1 MHGYGKLKCGEM
13 CTKHISFI
21 GDVMKI
27 SKLLVAGVLAV
38 SFANAQ
44 DVMQKSMS
52 LMEQG
57 MTQIQQ
63 GFLNNNLTLIQD
75 GSKLVEKGNEMFSDK
90 KVIAEY
96 LPQNKKHMVNVAE
109 NASKRLSL
117 DINVLRLNLDEKAYV
132 NASNAYSDML
142 NACSR
147 CHAIVRN
154 W

>member
-1 MHGYGKLKCGEM
+1 
-13 CTKHISFI
+13 
-21 GDVMKI
+21 MKI
-27 SKLLVAGVLAV
+27 SKLLIAGILTV

-52 LMEQG
+52 MMELG

-63 GFLNNNLTLIQD
+63 GFLNNNLELIKE
-75 GSKLVEKGNEMFSDK
+75 GSKLVEQGNEMFSDK
-90 KVIAEY
+90 DVIVKY
-96 LPQNKKHMVNVAE
+96 LPKNKKHMANVAA
-109 NASKRLSL
+109 NTSKRITL
-117 DINVLRLNLDEKAYV
+117 DVSVLNLNLDDKAYV
-132 NASNAYSDML
+132 NASNAYSDIL

>member
-1 MHGYGKLKCGEM
+1 
-13 CTKHISFI
+13 
-21 GDVMKI
+21 MKI
-27 SKLLVAGVLAV
+27 SKLLVAGLLTL

-63 GFLNNNLTLIQD
+63 GFLNNNLKLIQD
-75 GSKLVEKGNEMFSDK
+75 GSKLVQKGNEMFSDK
-90 KVIAEY
+90 KIIAQY
-96 LPQNKKHMVNVAE
+96 LPDNKKHMVNVAE
-109 NASKRLSL
+109 NASKRITL
-117 DINVLRLNLDEKAYV
+117 DVNVLNLNLDAKAYID
-132 NASNAYSDML
+132 ASNAYSDML

-147 CHAIVRN
+147 CHSIVRN

>member
-1 MHGYGKLKCGEM
+1 MMKLG
-13 CTKHISFI
+13 
-21 GDVMKI
+21 
-27 SKLLVAGVLAV
+27 KLLVAGILAV

-52 LMEQG
+52 IMEQG

-63 GFLNNNLTLIQD
+63 GFLNNNLTLIKN
-75 GSKLVEKGNEMFSDK
+75 GAKLVEEGNAMFSDK
-90 KVIAEY
+90 EIIAKY
-96 LPQNKKHMVNVAE
+96 LPKEKAHMVNVAA
-109 NASKRLSL
+109 NASKRISL
-117 DINVLRLNLDEKAYV
+117 DVTVLNLNLDDKAYV

-147 CHAIVRN
+147 CHSIVRN

>member
-1 MHGYGKLKCGEM
+1 MKLGKLLIAGMLCV
-13 CTKHISFI
+13 S
-21 GDVMKI
+21 
-27 SKLLVAGVLAV
+27 VA
-38 SFANAQ
+38 SAQ

-63 GFLNNNLTLIQD
+63 GFLNNNVTLIRD
-75 GSKLVEKGNEMFSDK
+75 GAKLVNEGNSLFSGK
-90 KVIAEY
+90 EVISKY
-96 LPQNKKHMVNVAE
+96 LPKDKRHMANVAE
-109 NASKRLSL
+109 NTSKRIALNV
-117 DINVLRLNLDEKAYV
+117 NVLNLNLDDKAYV